1 MKKLAALIK
10 APFPKFA
17 HKKTTLSEEDVIK
30 RAGKFFTDNGWVI
43 REQSENHATVFK
55 GRPPIPLRLIFL
67 TVFGFLFFIIPGVI
81 VYRAL
86 VKRVTRF
93 QSILVRVK
101 PVAGNSEVTII
112 YCKATGKLINKFQNL
127 LPPALTMK

>member
-30 RAGKFFTDNGWVI
+30 KAGQFFTDNRWAI
-43 REQSENHATVFK
+43 REQFANGAAFK
-55 GRPPIPLRLIFL
+55 GRPAIPLRLIFL
-67 TVFGFLFFIIPGVI
+67 TMFGFLFFIIPGII

-86 VKRVTRF
+86 VKRVTRS
-93 QSILVRVK
+93 QSILLRVK
-101 PVAGNSEVTII
+101 PIAGNSEVTII

>member
-30 RAGKFFTDNGWVI
+30 RAGQFFTDNGWAI
-43 REQSENHATVFK
+43 REQFANGATFK
-55 GRPPIPLRLIFL
+55 GRSSVPLRLIFL

>member
-30 RAGKFFTDNGWVI
+30 RAGQFFTDNGWAI
-43 REQSENHATVFK
+43 REKFANGATFK
-55 GRPPIPLRLIFL
+55 GRSSVPLRLIFL

-86 VKRVTRF
+86 VKRVTRS